1 MPRISSFYGISIY
14 MYLNDHEPAHFH
26 AIYGGAKGRFEIDTL
41 RPMDDD
47 ALPPAAR
54 RPHPGVGI
62 STPRGTEAELGKGT
76 RVSSRG

>member
-1 MPRISSFYGISIY
+1 

-41 RPMDDD
+41 RAMDD

-54 RPHPGVGI
+54 RRIQEWGFRH
-62 STPRGTEAELGKGT
+62 REELRLNWARARASLPLAKIDPLP
-76 RVSSRG
+76 